1 MEIKN
6 KNGFR
11 FLYPDEG
18 KYLKKDD
25 VITDYVILGAS
36 ADASDWQEITEQE
49 KLEFEKEKDNGDGVV

>member
-11 FLYPDEG
+11 FLYPEQG
-18 KYLKKDD
+18 KFLKKDD
-25 VITDYVILGAS
+25 VITDYVILGTS

-49 KLEFEKEKDNGDGVV
+49 KLEFEQEKENGD

>member
-1 MEIKN
+1 MVIKI

-49 KLEFEKEKDNGDGVV
+49 KLEFEQEKENGDGMV

>member
-1 MEIKN
+1 MEIKT

-25 VITDYVILGAS
+25 VITDYVILGSS

-49 KLEFEKEKDNGDGVV
+49 KLEFEKEKENGDGMG

>member
-1 MEIKN
+1 MEIKT

-11 FLYPDEG
+11 FLYPEQG

-25 VITDYVILGAS
+25 VITDYVILGSS

-49 KLEFEKEKDNGDGVV
+49 KLEFEQEKENGDGVV

>member
-11 FLYPDEG
+11 FLYPEQG
-18 KYLKKDD
+18 KFLKKDD
-25 VITDYVILGAS
+25 VITDYVILGSS

-49 KLEFEKEKDNGDGVV
+49 KLEFEQEKENGDGVA

>member
-11 FLYPDEG
+11 FLYPEQG
-18 KYLKKDD
+18 KFLKKDD

-49 KLEFEKEKDNGDGVV
+49 KLEFEQEKENGDGMV

>member
-11 FLYPDEG
+11 FIYPEQG
-18 KYLKKDD
+18 KFLKKDD

-49 KLEFEKEKDNGDGVV
+49 KLEFEQEKENGDGMV

>member
-1 MEIKN
+1 MEIKT

-11 FLYPDEG
+11 FLYPEQG

-49 KLEFEKEKDNGDGVV
+49 KLELEKEREKDIQI

>member
-11 FLYPDEG
+11 FLYPDDG

-25 VITDYVILGAS
+25 VITDYVILGTS

-49 KLEFEKEKDNGDGVV
+49 KLEWEKEKENGDGMV

>member
-11 FLYPDEG
+11 FLYPEQG
-18 KYLKKDD
+18 KFLKKDD
-25 VITDYVILGAS
+25 VITDYVILGTS

-49 KLEFEKEKDNGDGVV
+49 KLEFEQEKENGDGVG

>member
-1 MEIKN
+1 MEIKT

-49 KLEFEKEKDNGDGVV
+49 KLELEQEKENGDGVV

>member
-1 MEIKN
+1 MDIKT

-49 KLEFEKEKDNGDGVV
+49 KLEFEQEREKDIQI

>member
-1 MEIKN
+1 MDIKD

-11 FLYPDEG
+11 FLYPEQG

-25 VITDYVILGAS
+25 VITDYVILGTS

-49 KLEFEKEKDNGDGVV
+49 KLELEQERS

>member
-1 MEIKN
+1 MVIKN

-25 VITDYVILGAS
+25 VITDYVILGTS

-49 KLEFEKEKDNGDGVV
+49 KLEFEQEKENGDGMV

>member
-1 MEIKN
+1 MEIKT

-25 VITDYVILGAS
+25 VITDYVILGSS

-49 KLEFEKEKDNGDGVV
+49 KLEFEKEKENGDGVG

>member
-1 MEIKN
+1 MVIKN

-11 FLYPDEG
+11 FLYPEQG

-25 VITDYVILGAS
+25 VITDYVILGSS

-49 KLEFEKEKDNGDGVV
+49 KLEFEKEREKDIQI

>member
-25 VITDYVILGAS
+25 VITDYVILGSS

-49 KLEFEKEKDNGDGVV
+49 KLEFEQEKENGDGVV

>member
-49 KLEFEKEKDNGDGVV
+49 KLEFEQEKENGDGVV

>member
-25 VITDYVILGAS
+25 VITDYVILGSS

-49 KLEFEKEKDNGDGVV
+49 KLEFEQEKEKGDGVG

>member
-1 MEIKN
+1 MEIKT

-11 FLYPDEG
+11 FLYPEQG

-25 VITDYVILGAS
+25 VITDYVILGSS

-49 KLEFEKEKDNGDGVV
+49 KLEFEKEKENGDGVV